1 MNTAFNLL
9 VSVQDTASSADGAS
23 LSSNVYRL
31 DASSAGGSADD
42 LVVHL
47 SEDDAGFFD
56 YTLSSLG
63 FSKVSAVAVKCRSG
77 SNVYLGGPSGG
88 GKADFW
94 PDNLYLNQ
102 GDWYAWG
109 SSAGEDVSGG
119 SKISI
124 GGIGIGNAWT
134 IIIVGQA

>member
-47 SEDDAGFFD
+47 SEDAGGD
-56 YTLSSLG
+56 NTYTLSSLG
-63 FSKVSAVAVKCRSG
+63 FSQVSAVALKCRG
-77 SNVYLGGPSGG
+77 GAVVNLGGPSGA
-88 GKADFW
+88 GKADFC
-94 PDNLYLNQ
+94 PDSLNLNP
-102 GDWYAWG
+102 GDWYAWA
-109 SSAGEDVSGG
+109 SQAGEDVSGG
-119 SKISI
+119 SQIRVN
-124 GGIGIGNAWT
+124 GFLDGAWT
-134 IIIVGQA
+134 MIIVGRA

>member
-31 DASSAGGSADD
+31 DASSAGQSADD

-47 SEDDAGFFD
+47 SENGGDNT

-63 FSKVSAVAVKCRSG
+63 FSHVSAVALKCRGG
-77 SNVYLGGPSGG
+77 SSVNLGGPSGG
-88 GKADFW
+88 GKADFC
-94 PDNLYLNQ
+94 PDSLSLSQ

-109 SSAGEDVSGG
+109 SQAGEDVSGG
-119 SKISI
+119 SQIRVN
-124 GGIGIGNAWT
+124 GFLNGAWT
-134 IIIVGQA
+134 MIIVGRA

>member
-9 VSVQDTASSADGAS
+9 VSVQDTTSSADGAS

-31 DASSAGGSADD
+31 DASAAGNSADD

-47 SEDDAGFFD
+47 SEVGGDNT

-63 FSKVSAVAVKCRSG
+63 FSRVSAIALKCRSG
-77 SNVYLGGPSGG
+77 ANVNLGGPSGA
-88 GKADFW
+88 GKADFC
-94 PDNLYLNQ
+94 PDSLNLNP

-109 SSAGEDVSGG
+109 SNAGEDVSGG
-119 SKISI
+119 SQIRVN
-124 GGIGIGNAWT
+124 GFLNGAWT
-134 IIIVGQA
+134 MIIVGRA

>member
-9 VSVQDTASSADGAS
+9 VSVQDTTSSSDGAS

-31 DASSAGGSADD
+31 DASSSGGSADD
-42 LVVHL
+42 KVVHL
-47 SEDDAGFFD
+47 SGDTGGVTE

-63 FSKVSAVAVKCRSG
+63 FSRVSAVAVKSRSG
-77 SNVYLGGPSGG
+77 SNIYLSGPSGS

-94 PDNLYLNQ
+94 PDSLYLSP

-109 SSAGEDVSGG
+109 SSVGEDVSGG

-124 GGIGIGNAWT
+124 GGIGNDNAWT
-134 IIIVGQA
+134 MIIVGQA

>member
-9 VSVQDTASSADGAS
+9 VSVQDTASSTDGAS

-31 DASSAGGSADD
+31 DASAAGNSADD

-47 SEDDAGFFD
+47 SEVGGDNT

-63 FSKVSAVAVKCRSG
+63 FSRVSAVALKCRGG
-77 SNVYLGGPSGG
+77 SSVNLGGPSGG

>member
-31 DASSAGGSADD
+31 DASSDGQSADD

-47 SEDDAGFFD
+47 SENGGDNT

-63 FSKVSAVAVKCRSG
+63 FSQVSAVALKCRSG
-77 SNVYLGGPSGG
+77 LNVTLGGPSGG
-88 GKADFW
+88 GKADFC
-94 PDNLYLNQ
+94 PDSLSLRS
-102 GDWYAWG
+102 GDWYAWA
-109 SSAGEDVSGG
+109 SEAGENVSGG
-119 SKISI
+119 SQIRVN
-124 GGIGIGNAWT
+124 GFLDGAWT
-134 IIIVGQA
+134 MIIVGRA